1 MLNLFLDMF
10 FVFLYHGRDFLAIG
24 QQGTRVS
31 GYVLWL
37 TEWPEV
43 KFLGM
48 RQFFFFLSSFFSF
61 PLLDRLQLKSI
72 DLSLLW
78 AESRD

>member
-1 MLNLFLDMF
+1 M
-10 FVFLYHGRDFLAIG
+10 FLYHGRDFLAIG
-24 QQGTRVS
+24 QQGTEVS

-37 TEWPEV
+37 TEWPAV
-43 KFLGM
+43 KFLGI
-48 RQFFFFLSSFFSF
+48 RQFFFFLSLFFSF
-61 PLLDRLQLKSI
+61 SKLDRLQLKSL